1 MLTKRNSLAALPIPA
16 RVPQDVVVAHGR
28 YAIAY
33 AVLRHLSAA
42 VDCRLLFATH
52 YHPLTAEF
60 EHSSRVAL
68 GHMAALVGTPQAL
81 PTAPTTAAAAG
92 QGGSSAERL
101 ITFLY
106 ELRPGACPRSYGLQV
121 RGQLRTACT
130 QRQHAILS
138 TWTCRGCM

>member
-1 MLTKRNSLAALPIPA
+1 M
-16 RVPQDVVVAHGR
+16 HGR

-60 EHSSRVAL
+60 ARSARIAL
-68 GHMAALVGTPQAL
+68 GHMAALVGAPQAL
-81 PTAPTTAAAAG
+81 PSAPTAAAAG

-121 RGQLRTACT
+121 CSGLRCMHAMLCMHTCT
-130 QRQHAILS
+130 
-138 TWTCRGCM
+138 